1 MKIFVVLEHLIE
13 KGFSRIV
20 YAGRTSEKIIAFLKK
35 NLETQSI
42 DIYDFDEKQL
52 VKDLNDCVMG
62 KPIFV
67 DGKDLITVHGIVV
80 E

>member
-1 MKIFVVLEHLIE
+1 MKIFVVLEHLVE

-20 YAGRTSEKIIAFLKK
+20 YAGSTPGKIIAFLKK
-35 NLETQSI
+35 NLETQNI

-52 VKDLNDCVMG
+52 VKDLNNHVVG